1 MKTDNDIIIHPVR
14 TRKDREIPPPGILF
28 VNPGEARAAHDVVLV
43 KGGRGQF
50 LHNAQLAVTA
60 DQDRFVAGP
69 AIGAPAATLVME
81 KLIALGARRIILMG
95 WCGSIDTEYG
105 IGDITIP
112 TGALCGEGTSQYY
125 IADNAEHSSGS
136 KATKPS
142 CSAIAMLS
150 QLMEQ
155 RRLPCKGGR
164 IWSTD
169 APYRESRNYLQQL
182 HNTENIS
189 GVDMEFSALCSVA
202 AFRGVDFGAVLV
214 VSDELW
220 AQTWCP
226 GFKNPLFKQRCS
238 EVMDCLL
245 TGDLSNS

>member
-1 MKTDNDIIIHPVR
+1 MNADNDIIIHPVR
-14 TRKDREIPPPGILF
+14 TQKDRKIPPPGILC
-28 VNPGEARAAHDVVLV
+28 VNPGEARAAHDAVLV
-43 KGGRGQF
+43 KGGRRQF

-60 DQDRFVAGP
+60 AQDRFVAGP

-95 WCGSIDTEYG
+95 WCGSIDTEHG
-105 IGDITIP
+105 IGDITVP

-125 IADNAEHSSGS
+125 MASNAEHSSGL
-136 KATKPS
+136 KVTKPS
-142 CSAIAMLS
+142 CSTVAILS

-169 APYRESRNYLQQL
+169 APYRESRSYLQHL
-182 HNTENIS
+182 NTTENIS

-202 AFRGVDFGAVLV
+202 AFRGVEFAAVLV

-220 AQTWCP
+220 ARTWCP
-226 GFKNPLFKQRCS
+226 GFKNPLFKQRCG
-238 EVMDCLL
+238 EVMDSLL
-245 TGDLSNS
+245 TGELPGS